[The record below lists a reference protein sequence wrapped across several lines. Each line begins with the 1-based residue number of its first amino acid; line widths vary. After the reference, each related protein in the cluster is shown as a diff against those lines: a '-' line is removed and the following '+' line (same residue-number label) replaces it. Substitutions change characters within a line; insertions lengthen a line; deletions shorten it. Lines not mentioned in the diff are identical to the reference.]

1 MSDRSALLVSYHF
14 PPMGGSGV
22 QRAVKLVKYLPRY
35 GWQCHVVCAGHR
47 HYPLTDS
54 ALAAELPD
62 DVQVDRVLGWEPEA
76 IATWLCTGA
85 ATASRVDGRQS
96 GKLERRLCWRLQRWT
111 RWLPIAD
118 PHFLWTGAATRAA
131 ARRLVRDSIDAVI
144 TTSPPHET
152 HRVGLALQRR
162 YRLPWIAD
170 LRDPI
175 VDNFADDREDRRAA
189 DRRLR
194 LESAIVRCADRVV
207 VTCPELA
214 DRLRERYGERY
225 AAKVVVIPNGYDP
238 TDAPSACFIPGE
250 LGGDLSRDRQGA
262 LASRMREPSPSRA
275 DPSLTVGALNDQCM
289 TLTSAARSRRDAS
302 PFTLTYV
309 GSFYRGQT
317 IEPIL
322 GGVRMLRGC
331 RPDVARRIRLRV
343 VGSLSAGQKIH
354 MRPEDRRFLDVVG
367 YRTHADAVRE
377 MADADALV
385 LTTPTVEGGRFCIP
399 AKTYE
404 YLAFGG
410 HVIASV
416 HAGTYLEQLL
426 RRAGGCT
433 RVDNPSPDAW
443 RRAIETTYDQWHDGP
458 PARPNRLS
466 VLSALRRD
474 VQAASLA
481 RILEDC
487 VTDARPS
494 PAATRVGVAGA

>member
-1 MSDRSALLVSYHF
+1 
-14 PPMGGSGV
+14 
-22 QRAVKLVKYLPRY
+22 
-35 GWQCHVVCAGHR
+35 
-47 HYPLTDS
+47 
-54 ALAAELPD
+54 
-62 DVQVDRVLGWEPEA
+62 
-76 IATWLCTGA
+76 
-85 ATASRVDGRQS
+85 
-96 GKLERRLCWRLQRWT
+96 
-111 RWLPIAD
+111 
-118 PHFLWTGAATRAA
+118 
-131 ARRLVRDSIDAVI
+131 
-144 TTSPPHET
+144 
-152 HRVGLALQRR
+152 
-162 YRLPWIAD
+162 
-170 LRDPI
+170 
-175 VDNFADDREDRRAA
+175 
-189 DRRLR
+189 
-194 LESAIVRCADRVV
+194 
-207 VTCPELA
+207 
-214 DRLRERYGERY
+214 
-225 AAKVVVIPNGYDP
+225 
-238 TDAPSACFIPGE
+238 
-250 LGGDLSRDRQGA
+250 
-262 LASRMREPSPSRA
+262 
-275 DPSLTVGALNDQCM
+275 
-289 TLTSAARSRRDAS
+289 
-302 PFTLTYV
+302 
-309 GSFYRGQT
+309 
-317 IEPIL
+317 
-322 GGVRMLRGC
+322 MLRGC